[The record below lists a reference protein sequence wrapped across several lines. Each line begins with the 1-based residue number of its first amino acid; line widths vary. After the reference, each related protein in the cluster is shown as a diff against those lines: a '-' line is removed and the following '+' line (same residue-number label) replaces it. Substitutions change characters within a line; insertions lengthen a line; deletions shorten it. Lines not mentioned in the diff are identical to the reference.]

1 MVDFETAIQD
11 AVATQEIP
19 GCAVAATS
27 RDGNRS
33 LLFKLLVYLFFNKQ
47 QAHLP
52 TRKPS
57 APRPWTLLAPNLS
70 ISIP

>member
-1 MVDFETAIQD
+1 
-11 AVATQEIP
+11 
-19 GCAVAATS
+19 VAATS

-70 ISIP
+70 ILIP